1 MRLCTPLLVPFFAGS
16 LIALSGCEE
25 SGSGSAATPSN
36 QGGAQSQL
44 GKSVEMG
51 KDLRSSIQGRDMAL
65 GALAGGEGVLDV
77 GPISIPIPA
86 SWTEVTPANTMRLAQ
101 YEADG
106 GEVVIVVSQA
116 GGSTD
121 ANIERWSGQVKDNGQ
136 PAEGIIEEFTVS
148 GYDVTT
154 IDLTGDYT
162 AGGMGGTPTTTYNDY
177 SFVGAVIDTGATKTF
192 IKMTG
197 PFSLVGDH
205 LPMFENM
212 IHGIQ
217 KN

>member
-1 MRLCTPLLVPFFAGS
+1 MRLLAPLLVPFFACS

-25 SGSGSAATPSN
+25 SGSGSAAAPPN

-44 GKSVEMG
+44 GRTVEMG
-51 KDLRSSIQGRDMAL
+51 KDLRDSIQGRDMAM
-65 GALAGGEGVLDV
+65 GALAGGEGVFQV
-77 GPISIPIPA
+77 GDIAIPIPA
-86 SWTEVTPANTMRLAQ
+86 SWTEVTPANSMRLAQ
-101 YEADG
+101 YEAEG
-106 GEVVIVVSQA
+106 GEVVIVISQA

-121 ANIERWSGQVKDNGQ
+121 ANIERWAGQVKDNGQ
-136 PAEGIIEEFTVS
+136 PAEAIIEEFTVS

-162 AGGMGGTPTTTYNDY
+162 VGGMRGSPTTYNDY
-177 SFVGAVIDTGATKTF
+177 SLVGAVIDTGATKTF

-212 IHGIQ
+212 IRGIQ
-217 KN
+217 KK